1 MKNKVQDLNLSS
13 GMQQTILEKEFQLDY
28 TSTPLKPENFR
39 QTKKSGA
46 FYFTYGAFRSC

>member
-28 TSTPLKPENFR
+28 TSTPLKQKTSDKP
-39 QTKKSGA
+39 KKC
-46 FYFTYGAFRSC
+46 YF